1 MIVRSAWFAP
11 APFLPLNTGM
21 FFGRRTVEADLRLHK
36 MQAGL
41 VTTGT
46 LNLMNGGTVAYAN
59 VCKWPVLEVSG
70 LGQETAA
77 HQETMITAWRL
88 GESQAPRADDIWAVG
103 GKLYGIVT
111 ANTRHNHD
119 ESSGYAI
126 YDCTC
131 TRKG

>member
-1 MIVRSAWFAP
+1 
-11 APFLPLNTGM
+11 M
-21 FFGRRTVEADLRLHK
+21 FFGRKTVQADLRLHK

-46 LNLMNGGTVAYAN
+46 LNILGDGTVAYTN
-59 VCKWPVLEVSG
+59 VCVWPVTEVSG

-77 HQETMITAWRL
+77 YQQTLVTAWRL
-88 GESQAPRADDIWAVG
+88 GESRAPRVDDTWTVG
-103 GKLYGIVT
+103 GKVYNIVSI
-111 ANTRHNHD
+111 NPRHNHD

>member
-1 MIVRSAWFAP
+1 
-11 APFLPLNTGM
+11 M
-21 FFGRRTVEADLRLHK
+21 FFGRRTVAADLRLHK
-36 MQAGL
+36 KQAGL

-46 LNLMNGGTVAYAN
+46 LNLMNGGTVSYSN
-59 VCKWPVLEVSG
+59 VCKWPVTEVSG

-77 HQETMITAWRL
+77 HQETMITAWRQ
-88 GESQAPRADDIWAVG
+88 GESQAPRVDDTWTIG
-103 GKLYGIVT
+103 GKIFGIVSI
-111 ANTRHNHD
+111 NPRHNDD